1 MRGKNILKKLTVLL
15 MICSLFVITTMVFA
29 EEKPGMKDDGISSA
43 TWTSSTTN
51 DYVNDTKISRAYF
64 ADADVA
70 GQEASVKLNAKAYI
84 PCYLK
89 LEFTGN
95 QGKTLIESFG
105 PNAKG
110 DVTPTTYEMVFDNEM
125 GGFVDGAWNVI
136 KTGKNA
142 EVAPDANTYIAA
154 CDTFKVV
161 VFSNDNFKYDVISAP
176 LTGKGNLNL
185 IMGTSNTLTGT
196 YSNDTFNTA
205 KTVNFGPYDPC
216 TTVTKFHKFA
226 VPYTT
231 STVQGA
237 YSGNVTFKAY
247 TI

>member
-1 MRGKNILKKLTVLL
+1 MKKLTVLL

-29 EEKPGMKDDGISSA
+29 EEKPGTKDDGISTT
-43 TWTSSTTN
+43 TWINSTTN
-51 DYVNDTKISRAYF
+51 DYVNDTSITRTSYAV
-64 ADADVA
+64 DDNTMA
-70 GQEASVKLNAKAYI
+70 GQEASVKLTAKAYI

-110 DVTPTTYEMVFDNEM
+110 DVTPTTYEMVFDNEL
-125 GGFVDGAWNVI
+125 GGFVNGSWAVI

-142 EVAPDANTYIAA
+142 EVAPGANTYIAA

-161 VFSNDNFKYDVISAP
+161 IFSNDNFKYDVISAP
-176 LTGKGNLNL
+176 LTGNGNLNL
-185 IMGTSNTLTGT
+185 IMGTSDTLTGA
-196 YSNDTFNTA
+196 YSTAVFNAA
-205 KTVNFGPYDPC
+205 KTINIGSYNPC
-216 TTVTKFHKFA
+216 TTITKYHKFA